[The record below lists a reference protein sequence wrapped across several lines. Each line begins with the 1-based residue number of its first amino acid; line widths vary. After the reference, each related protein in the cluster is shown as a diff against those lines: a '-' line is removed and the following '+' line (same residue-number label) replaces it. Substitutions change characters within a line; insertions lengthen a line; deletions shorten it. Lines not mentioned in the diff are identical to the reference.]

1 MTSLNGGILVVK
13 TLEDL
18 TMTVVPVNPKWSR
31 TVVETDTTCAGSAQ
45 DSRNQMKHRPP
56 FHKIVRRLI
65 ALPFLFVGMV
75 IMFLAIL
82 IGFGY
87 QEAVRFWRNG

>member
-1 MTSLNGGILVVK
+1 MMSLNGEILVVK
-13 TLEDL
+13 TFKDSRA
-18 TMTVVPVNPKWSR
+18 TTVFPGNKECSG
-31 TVVETDTTCAGSAQ
+31 TVMVMGTTCAGSAQ
-45 DSRNQMKHRPP
+45 DSRRVMHRPP
-56 FHKIVRRLI
+56 FNKIVRRLI

-87 QEAVRFWRNG
+87 QEAIHFWRNC